1 MKKAFSL
8 VEVVL
13 ALGIVSFA
21 LLAVVGLLPIGLK
34 SVKNANEN
42 AGAANVLQAIAATVR
57 SARSTDPTKPSLFNS
72 RFAEKDLSYSLGGS
86 SSSFQWTNLT
96 LEGTQEDA
104 AGNPPKRLSARLD
117 IYPAAAAGEPNRAV
131 ISVAWSAQANPVW
144 DPATQLWTKSEGSIT
159 SGIQFLAKQ

>member
-21 LLAVVGLLPIGLK
+21 LLAVVGLLPAGLK

-57 SARSTDPTKPSLFNS
+57 SATPINSTNFTS
-72 RFAEKDLSYSLGGS
+72 RFADKDVTYSLGGITTN
-86 SSSFQWTNLT
+86 FMWTDLT
-96 LEGTQEDA
+96 LEGAPEGA
-104 AGNPPKRLSARLD
+104 NVFSSPKRLSARLD
-117 IYPAAAAGEPNRAV
+117 IYPAASVGASRAV
-131 ISVAWSAQANPVW
+131 ISVAWSAQGNPVW
-144 DPATQLWTKSEGSIT
+144 DQNTQLWTKSEGSVT
-159 SGIQFLAKQ
+159 SGIQFLPKK

>member
-21 LLAVVGLLPIGLK
+21 LLAVIGLLPVGLK
-34 SVKNANEN
+34 SVKNANES
-42 AGAANVLQAIAATVR
+42 AGAANVLQAISATVR
-57 SARSTDPTKPSLFNS
+57 SATSTNFPLFNS
-72 RFAEKDLSYSLGGS
+72 RFADKDVSYSLGGS
-86 SSSFQWTNLT
+86 TSSFQWTNLT

-104 AGNPPKRLSARLD
+104 AGNSPKRLSARLD
-117 IYPAAAAGEPNRAV
+117 IYPAAAAGAPNRAV

>member
-1 MKKAFSL
+1 M
-8 VEVVL
+8 

-21 LLAVVGLLPIGLK
+21 LLAVVGLLPVGLK

-57 SARSTDPTKPSLFNS
+57 SARSTDPTKPSLFTS
-72 RFAEKDLSYSLGGS
+72 RFADKDVSYLLGDPARS
-86 SSSFQWTNLT
+86 STDWKNLT
-96 LEGTQEDA
+96 LEGAQEDA
-104 AGNPPKRLSARLD
+104 AGRSPKRPSAQLD
-117 IYPAAAAGEPNRAV
+117 IYPAATADVPNRAV

-159 SGIQFLAKQ
+159 SGIQFLSKQLRSIRYSILD